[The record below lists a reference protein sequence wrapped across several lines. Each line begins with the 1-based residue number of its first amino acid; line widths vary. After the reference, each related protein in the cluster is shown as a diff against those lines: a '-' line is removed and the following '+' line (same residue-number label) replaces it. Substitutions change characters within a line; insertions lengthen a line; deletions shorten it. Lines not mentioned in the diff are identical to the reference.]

1 MRVDDDIEECENR
14 ATEYMLMKQT
24 SQLASSTLK
33 LINNL
38 PKIIDNSNFGNI
50 ISPEKK
56 ESIRN
61 TLTEIVEEQD
71 NNFKKSNF
79 TKHSK

>member
-79 TKHSK
+79 TKHLK